1 VDRLPTRAC
10 WTISDLE
17 VLKYLRGS
25 EKWKK
30 LRTISR
36 IRSFRQQGEHQSI
49 EDRYH
54 IASIT
59 GAKRLLV
66 A

>member
-1 VDRLPTRAC
+1 M
-10 WTISDLE
+10 E
-17 VLKYLRGS
+17 
-25 EKWKK
+25 K